1 MLWIITPLI
10 CWYISKEEINKAK
23 VKELSNKEIEYVLEI
38 GKKTW
43 DYFETYINKQ
53 NNYLPPDNYQE
64 DRSKKTVDRTSSTN
78 IGLGLISII
87 SAYDLAYI
95 DLEKAITML
104 QNMLETIRKTIKMEW
119 TFIQLV
125 QHKYT
130 TTIITKIYIN
140 SR

>member
-1 MLWIITPLI
+1 MYAIFILWIITPLI
-10 CWYISKEEINKAK
+10 SWYISKEEINKAK
-23 VKELSNKEIEYVLEI
+23 VKELSNEEIEYVIEI

-64 DRSKKTVDRTSSTN
+64 DRNKKIVDRTSSTN

-95 DLEKAITML
+95 DLEKTITML
-104 QNMLETIRKTIKMEW
+104 QNMLETIRKIIKMEW
-119 TFIQLV
+119 TFI
-125 QHKYT
+125 
-130 TTIITKIYIN
+130 
-140 SR
+140 